1 MNNLYLRA
9 NLASLGLLVHQGP
22 SVLRV
27 FLDMMEGKG
36 YLENRDHLVKKDLKD
51 PWGLLGLLEFLVW

>member
-1 MNNLYLRA
+1 MNHLHLRV
-9 NLASLGLLVHQGP
+9 NLASLGPLVHQDP

-27 FLDMMEGKG
+27 FLDMMAGKA

-51 PWGLLGLLEFLVW
+51 P